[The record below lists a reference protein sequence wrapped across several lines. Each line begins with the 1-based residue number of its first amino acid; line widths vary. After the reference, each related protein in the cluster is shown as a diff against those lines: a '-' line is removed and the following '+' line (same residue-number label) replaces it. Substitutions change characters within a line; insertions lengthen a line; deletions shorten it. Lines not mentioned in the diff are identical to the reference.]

1 MLTNAIDL
9 MIVSVFAFV
18 PLLLAE
24 VARNKS
30 FPTTLDFILQRRKLG
45 LVSMYATVFATW
57 MSAFAFIGAIT
68 YFYEEGPI
76 YMTTVGW
83 DALFAVLFIV
93 IGKRL
98 WYYGKIHNYMTPR
111 DFFNDIYGSETL
123 NVIVTVITIVSTMI
137 YLQVQIL
144 AGFLVLSVSTKGI
157 ISLHMSGIIFFAILV
172 IYIWAGGLRAVAL
185 TDIFYGIL
193 IIIAIISSGFFLIHE
208 AGGVK
213 HTFDLLIQSDPAHVS
228 ITGEDA
234 EKRTGMWLA
243 LFIIVPVGAFMG
255 PQIWIRN
262 YASSSEKNFDIL
274 PLLLY
279 ITSFVC
285 LGTLFAGSAGTV
297 LAGEVDNPDTILVT
311 LIREY
316 AHPFFNTFIIIGI
329 YAAIFSTAN
338 SQVHALSAIYTID
351 VHKRYFNKNMSDRS
365 LLKVAKWTVLMI
377 SIVAYILILLIPQ
390 NIFDLGIVALGGTTQ
405 LIVPVVGALFWK
417 RSTAYGAIAGIVT
430 GEIIFFMGVALAS
443 WDTSLSAITGLICNL
458 TVFIAGSLSAIDY
471 LAAAKITKYKN
482 EYSDKQDA
490 K

>member
-1 MLTNAIDL
+1 MKLKF
-9 MIVSVFAFV
+9 VSVFAFV

-30 FPTTLDFILQRRKLG
+30 LPTTLDFILQRRKLG
-45 LVSMYATVFATW
+45 LFSMYATVFATW

-83 DALFAVLFIV
+83 DALFALLFV
-93 IGKRL
+93 VVGKRL
-98 WYYGKIHNYMTPR
+98 WYYGKVRNYMTPR
-111 DFFNDIYGSETL
+111 DFFSDIYGSELL
-123 NVIVTVITIVSTMI
+123 NVIVSAITIVSTMI

-144 AGFLVLSVSTKGI
+144 AGFLVLSVSTEGI
-157 ISLHMSGIIFFAILV
+157 ISLHMSGIIFFSILV

-193 IIIAIISSGFFLIHE
+193 IIIAIISSGIFLIHE

-213 HTFDLLIQSDPAHVS
+213 HTFDLLIQSDPANVS
-228 ITGEDA
+228 IIGGDA

-255 PQIWIRN
+255 PQIWLRN

-285 LGTLFAGSAGTV
+285 IGTLFAGSAGTV
-297 LAGEVDNPDTILVT
+297 LAGEVENPDTILVT

-316 AHPFFNTFIIIGI
+316 AHPFFNTFIIVGI

-338 SQVHALSAIYTID
+338 SQVHALSAVYTMD
-351 VHKRYFNKNMSDRS
+351 VHKRYINKNIPDRG
-365 LLKVAKWTVLMI
+365 LLKVAKWTVLLI
-377 SIVAYILILLIPQ
+377 SVIAYVLILLIPQ
-390 NIFDLGIVALGGTTQ
+390 NIFDLGIVALGGTTH

-417 RSTAYGAIAGIVT
+417 RSTAQGAISGIVV
-430 GEIIFFMGVALAS
+430 GEIVFFLGVALAS

-458 TVFIAGSLSAIDY
+458 IVFIAVSLSEVDY
-471 LAAAKITKYKN
+471 LTAAKITKYRN
-482 EYSDKQDA
+482 EYNEKCNA